1 MQLESPPPR
10 HDTARPADR
19 GVAAGTLPA
28 GVGVEP
34 ARAADPRNLTV
45 PFRIRAR
52 REPGVQALGAVGAPQ
67 VPTVV
72 GVVKAVLQQ
81 PFQEGDPLRGIQA
94 QVPLPEARCGV
105 GVEVRLANAGAISLR
120 LGLGLRA
127 GFLCT
132 GSRLG
137 SLKGSCTVLFLLRP
151 ISSAISYLH
160 GRGPHPTPPEGTA
173 HHSNGRYL

>member
-1 MQLESPPPR
+1 M
-10 HDTARPADR
+10 
-19 GVAAGTLPA
+19 
-28 GVGVEP
+28 GVEP

-52 REPGVQALGAVGAPQ
+52 REPGVQALGAVDAPQ

-72 GVVKAVLQQ
+72 GVVEAVLQQ

-132 GSRLG
+132 GSRLPEG
-137 SLKGSCTVLFLLRP
+137 
-151 ISSAISYLH
+151 YLH

-173 HHSNGRYL
+173 HHSNGGYL